1 VWPGPLDVSG
11 LAVAGVREAACAAAS
26 LAHRRG
32 ASPGFTVDSRAVA
45 AALASLDRLRVD
57 GRALQAWA
65 GLSGFFP
72 TGDGWVRLHANY
84 PHHRRALLSALS
96 VGAEDD
102 ETAAGLV
109 RRALADMTAVEAE
122 DQVRAAGGVAAAVRT
137 AESWRQH
144 PQGSA
149 VLGEPLVAIETTGVP
164 GAALGRTGE
173 LPLSGLRVLDLTRV
187 IAGPVATRTLGA
199 LGAEVLRIDPP
210 HRPELLEQHLDTG
223 FAKRSA
229 LADLRRPGQRE
240 RVEELVS
247 AADVVITGYRPA
259 ALAGFGLG
267 AEQLLQRHPGLVVGE
282 LAAWGFTGPW
292 SRERGFDS
300 IVQAASGI
308 AHRYRKRDGRPGAL
322 PVQALDHSAGYL
334 LAAAVMRLL
343 ARRPETGG
351 GVVRVSLARVA
362 RELLGM
368 AAPEPGAEE
377 PEPWPLRT
385 CECPHGE
392 LAYVPPPFLLDGE
405 QLDYSSPPSRY
416 GQDDLVWRSAR

>member
-1 VWPGPLDVSG
+1 
-11 LAVAGVREAACAAAS
+11 
-26 LAHRRG
+26 
-32 ASPGFTVDSRAVA
+32 
-45 AALASLDRLRVD
+45 
-57 GRALQAWA
+57 
-65 GLSGFFP
+65 
-72 TGDGWVRLHANY
+72 
-84 PHHRRALLSALS
+84 
-96 VGAEDD
+96 
-102 ETAAGLV
+102 
-109 RRALADMTAVEAE
+109 
-122 DQVRAAGGVAAAVRT
+122 
-137 AESWRQH
+137 
-144 PQGSA
+144 
-149 VLGEPLVAIETTGVP
+149 
-164 GAALGRTGE
+164 
-173 LPLSGLRVLDLTRV
+173 
-187 IAGPVATRTLGA
+187 
-199 LGAEVLRIDPP
+199 
-210 HRPELLEQHLDTG
+210 
-223 FAKRSA
+223 
-229 LADLRRPGQRE
+229 RE

-416 GQDDLVWRSAR
+416 GQDDLVCRSARSREAPSRNAISATSAATPPTELARKSSGKKAWCRLCHQKPHHTTPMPPRTPPSGPIHAIPSKTASPAPSGINAASAAASASWETVVGTGSSWSAAMPAMVGRWPGHLPDRSRTARVRTRTVLSSIVGMP